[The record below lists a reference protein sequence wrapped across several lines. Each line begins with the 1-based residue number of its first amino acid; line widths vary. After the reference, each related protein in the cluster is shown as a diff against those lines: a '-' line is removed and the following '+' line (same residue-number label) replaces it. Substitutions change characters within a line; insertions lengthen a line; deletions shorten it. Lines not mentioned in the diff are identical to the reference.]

1 MSKTQKNTTPSEQAE
16 TPPWRTVATVL
27 ILLHLFCLG
36 LGVVSNAGRVSAIRG
51 ALGNVP
57 VASSYLQMLGMD
69 RSYEFPLAGASPQ
82 DGQHMLVASGESDR
96 LPVSLPA
103 EEMSRLRRARYETLA
118 FWTAQFDRRYE
129 ENTDART
136 ELPHQVASTWLDSLG
151 IDSGT
156 YELTCLRQA
165 PIRWQDE
172 GEASEDSTEPESL
185 VLLKLLWD
193 EPARDLL
200 VTLVEEASQTSAVVD
215 RAETEGQPTA
225 KEQP

>member
-1 MSKTQKNTTPSEQAE
+1 M
-16 TPPWRTVATVL
+16 W

-36 LGVVSNAGRVSAIRG
+36 LGVAGNAGRESAIRG

-57 VASSYLQMLGMD
+57 VASSYLQILGMN

-82 DGQHMLVASGESDR
+82 DGQHMLVASGESDKF
-96 LPVSLPA
+96 PVSLPA

-118 FWTAQFDRRYE
+118 FWTAQFDKRYE

-136 ELPHQVASTWLDSLG
+136 ELPHQVAATWLDTLG

-156 YELTCLRQA
+156 YELSCLRQA
-165 PIRWQDE
+165 PVRWQDE
-172 GEASEDSTEPESL
+172 GEAATDATEPESL

-193 EPARDLL
+193 EPTRDLL
-200 VTLVEEASQTSAVVD
+200 VTLVEEASQTAAVVQREAAED
-215 RAETEGQPTA
+215 RPTA